1 MPVAIPN
8 AVELFFEPQAQAAVR
23 VDRIAASACGANL
36 IAQLLNAS
44 CLKAFCITAILCSPV
59 ALGQDTKDSTKPT
72 REQEVQRGSQT
83 AKGGFQNEDEIRN
96 KFNEWQKDSDARGW
110 LETMGYTL
118 GDIVS
123 VAATKPHGEK
133 ADVEVRVKTGTAERV
148 EGISIKL
155 VSNPNGFNQIDK
167 RWLKTYA
174 KMWQMPANVHEALS
188 LFVGEKQPEKPGKDP
203 KRLFLNEMDEK
214 TQKAVLVFFETH
226 REQIVSDL
234 FAGDGDHAAGWI
246 MVTLK
251 NQPESLDAEA
261 VTKTPTT
268 AGSKSPKS
276 SESSK
281 SIATKSSWVL
291 CSTRDAADFFGEG
304 KVQITPAGSLKIGRI
319 TMQRKG
325 GDNGRETANQLQFK
339 VNPVDLFDR
348 P

>member
-1 MPVAIPN
+1 MPVA
-8 AVELFFEPQAQAAVR
+8 
-23 VDRIAASACGANL
+23 ASL
-36 IAQLLNAS
+36 RSVTSQLLNAPY
-44 CLKAFCITAILCSPV
+44 LKALCLTAALWSPV
-59 ALGQDTKDSTKPT
+59 ALRQDNKSSTKPT

-83 AKGGFQNEDEIRN
+83 AKGGFQNEDEIRD
-96 KFNEWQKDSDARGW
+96 KFNDWQKDSDARAW
-110 LETMGYTL
+110 LETMGYQL
-118 GDIVS
+118 GDVVS
-123 VAATKPHGEK
+123 VAAAKPHGEK
-133 ADVEVRVKTGTAERV
+133 ADVEVRVKTRTAERV

-174 KMWQMPANVHEALS
+174 KMWEMPANVHEALS
-188 LFVGEKQPEKPGKDP
+188 LFVGEKQAEKPGKDP
-203 KRLFLNEMDEK
+203 KRLFLNEMDET
-214 TQKAVLVFFETH
+214 TQKAVLDFFETH

-251 NQPESLDAEA
+251 NQTESQDAKAEA
-261 VTKTPTT
+261 KPTKT
-268 AGSKSPKS
+268 GSKSAKS
-276 SESSK
+276 TESSK
-281 SIATKSSWVL
+281 PTEAKESWVL
-291 CSTRDAADFFGEG
+291 CSTREAADFFGEG

-325 GDNGRETANQLQFK
+325 GDNGRETANMLQFK